1 VAATFTLDSA
11 TYPDLFPKAVVLEY
25 TVTLAGSSLTTALKA
40 VNPKDSDVEIRLKT
54 FYHNYIAVSDAQM
67 ISVTGLKSGL
77 QYKDTLKGGEIG
89 SWDGSELKMNARI
102 GK

>member
-1 VAATFTLDSA
+1 LEAFRDHQINRRRGS
-11 TYPDLFPKAVVLEY
+11 DLYIGL
-25 TVTLAGSSLTTALKA
+25 GSSLTTALKA